1 VPTFGLEMSGHG
13 VAHDAQAQKR
23 HLRHRRSPF
32 RYCLNGRLCRGP
44 CGNKSLRGHGRQHPL
59 RPIAVTPILA
69 IEVREETMKKTIAIM
84 ALATLALLPMS
95 ARAEIAEMRVP
106 LGAGGFGFLPLHMM
120 KQYGLIEK
128 KAAEAGLALTVN
140 WANVGGPAVMNDALL
155 SGSADFISAGPPA
168 FLVLW
173 DKTKGNAGVKGVA
186 AMSSIPMFLN
196 THAEHLRT
204 LDDIREEEKIAVT
217 AVKVSIPAII
227 MQMYAKQKYGAANTF
242 KFDKYTISM
251 QHPDG
256 VVALLTGNKQ
266 ITSHYASA
274 PFHQRERKEANI
286 RTIMNSDD
294 VMGGATTFTMIST
307 TTKFHDENPKA
318 YAAFV
323 AALKQS
329 FDMIRADKKAAAQV
343 LLDSMGGKG
352 WSVEELAD
360 MLNDPTIKY
369 TIKPENVMKYAT
381 FMNEIGSL
389 KNAPASIQ
397 DLFFAGSDVSGGN

>member
-1 VPTFGLEMSGHG
+1 
-13 VAHDAQAQKR
+13 
-23 HLRHRRSPF
+23 
-32 RYCLNGRLCRGP
+32 
-44 CGNKSLRGHGRQHPL
+44 
-59 RPIAVTPILA
+59 
-69 IEVREETMKKTIAIM
+69 MKKITASL
-84 ALATLALLPMS
+84 ALAALALMPLT
-95 ARAEIAEMRVP
+95 AKAEIAEMRVP

-168 FLVLW
+168 FLFLW
-173 DKTKGNAGVKGVA
+173 DKTKGNANVKGVA
-186 AMSSIPMFLN
+186 AMSSIPMYLN
-196 THAEHLRT
+196 TTAAHMKT
-204 LDDIREEEKIAVT
+204 VDDIHEDEKIAVT

-227 MQMYAKQKYGAANTF
+227 MQIYARKKYGANETF

-251 QHPDG
+251 QHPDA
-256 VVALLTGNKQ
+256 VVSLLTGNKQ

-274 PFHQRERKEANI
+274 PFHQRELKEANI

-329 FDMIRADKKAAAQV
+329 FEMIRADKKAAAQV

-352 WSVEELAD
+352 WSVQELAD
-360 MLNDPTIKY
+360 MLNDPSVSY
-369 TIKPENVMKYAT
+369 TTKPENVMKYAT
-381 FMNEIGSL
+381 FMHEIGSL
-389 KNAPASIQ
+389 KNQPASIK
-397 DLFFAGSDVSGGN
+397 DLFFGEADLAAGN

>member
-1 VPTFGLEMSGHG
+1 
-13 VAHDAQAQKR
+13 
-23 HLRHRRSPF
+23 
-32 RYCLNGRLCRGP
+32 
-44 CGNKSLRGHGRQHPL
+44 
-59 RPIAVTPILA
+59 
-69 IEVREETMKKTIAIM
+69 MKKIIALLSLV
-84 ALATLALLPMS
+84 ALAFASFPAKS
-95 ARAEIAEMRVP
+95 EISEMRVP

-128 KAAEAGLALTVN
+128 KAAETGLKLTVN
-140 WANVGGPAVMNDALL
+140 WSNIGGPAVMNDALL

-186 AMSSIPMFLN
+186 AMSSMPMYLN
-196 THAEHLRT
+196 THADHLRT
-204 LDDIREEEKIAVT
+204 LDDIHEDEKIAVT

-227 MQMYAKQKYGAANTF
+227 MQMYAKKKYGPANTF
-242 KFDKYTISM
+242 KYDKYTISM

-256 VVALLTGNKQ
+256 VVALLTANKQ
-266 ITSHYASA
+266 IAAHYASP
-274 PFHQRERKEANI
+274 PFHQRERKEQNI
-286 RTIMNSDD
+286 RTIMTSDD

-329 FDMIRADKKAAAQV
+329 FEMIRADRTAAAQV

-352 WSVEELAD
+352 WTVEELAD
-360 MLNDPTIKY
+360 MLNDPQISY
-369 TIKPENVMKYAT
+369 TTRPENVMKYAT
-381 FMNEIGSL
+381 FMHEIGSL
-389 KNAPASIQ
+389 KNEPSSIKE
-397 DLFFAGSDVSGGN
+397 LFFADADLTGGN